1 MTRIRDLVAALD
13 EELEAAAFADGQWNG
28 LQVEGRPDVKKLAT
42 TVSVTE
48 EGLRAALDW
57 GADALLTHHGLFWS
71 KEPLHV
77 QGVKRRR
84 LKHLLD
90 HDLNLLSYH
99 LPLDAHPVHGNN
111 AALVD
116 VAGCIDPAP
125 AFSMDGRPIGCIASL
140 PEPTPAAEWLERFE
154 QGLRAGCDVDTG
166 PFQVWD
172 SGPDEVRTIGF
183 LSGAA
188 PYHLHDAIAAG
199 CDAFVTG
206 EPAEPVHHLAK
217 EAGIHFVAGG
227 HYLTERLGV
236 QRLGAWLAERFGVAH
251 RFFDVA
257 TRV

>member
-1 MTRIRDLVAALD
+1 MTRTRDLVAALD
-13 EELEAAAFADGQWNG
+13 EELQASAFPDGQWNG
-28 LQVEGRPDVKKLAT
+28 LQVEGRDAIKKIAT

-48 EGLRAALDW
+48 VGLRAALQW
-57 GADALLTHHGLFWS
+57 GADALLTHHGLLWA

-84 LKHLLD
+84 LQRILD
-90 HDLNLLSYH
+90 ADLNLVSYH

-111 AALVD
+111 AALAD
-116 VAGCIDPAP
+116 VAGCIDAAP
-125 AFSMDGRPIGCIASL
+125 AFPMDGRPIGRIASL
-140 PEPTPAAEWLERFE
+140 PEPTPFADWVERFE
-154 QGLRAGCDVDTG
+154 QGLRAGCSVETG
-166 PFQVWD
+166 PFQVWP
-172 SGPDEVRTIGF
+172 SGPEEVHTIGF

-188 PYHLHDAIAAG
+188 PYQIQDAIAIG

-217 EAGIHFVAGG
+217 EAGIHFIAGG

-236 QRLGAWLAERFGVAH
+236 QRLGAWLADGFGVEH
-251 RFFDVA
+251 RFFDVE